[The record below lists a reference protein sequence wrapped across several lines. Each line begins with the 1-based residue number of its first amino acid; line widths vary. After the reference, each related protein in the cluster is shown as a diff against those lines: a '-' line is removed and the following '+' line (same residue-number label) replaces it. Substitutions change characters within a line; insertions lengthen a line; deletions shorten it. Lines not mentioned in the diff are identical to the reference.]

1 MNWHFRNDRPIYSQ
15 LMEQMTQAILSGH
28 FAAGAKLPAVR
39 ELAEEAKVNPNT
51 VQRALSELERS
62 GLIYSQRTNG
72 RFVTGD
78 TAALEAA
85 RNKAAEERIAEF
97 LKEMQKFG
105 YDKNAVLSLMQ
116 DREEEM

>member
-1 MNWHFRNDRPIYSQ
+1 MNWHFRNDRPIYTQ
-15 LMEQMTQAILSGH
+15 LTEQMTQAILSGR
-28 FAAGAKLPAVR
+28 FAAGAKLPTVR

-62 GLIYSQRTNG
+62 GLVYSQRTNG

-78 TAALEAA
+78 AAALEQA
-85 RNKAAEERIAEF
+85 RNKAAAEKVSEF

-105 YDKNAVLSLMQ
+105 YDRNAVLHLMQ

>member
-1 MNWHFRNDRPIYSQ
+1 MEWHFRNDRPIYAQ
-15 LMEQMTQAILSGH
+15 LMEHMTQFILSGH

-72 RFVTGD
+72 RFVTED
-78 TAALEAA
+78 TAALESA
-85 RNKAAEERIAEF
+85 RNKVATEKVTEF
-97 LKEMQKFG
+97 LKDMQKFG
-105 YDKNAVLSLMQ
+105 YDKDAVLHLLQS
-116 DREEEM
+116 REEEA